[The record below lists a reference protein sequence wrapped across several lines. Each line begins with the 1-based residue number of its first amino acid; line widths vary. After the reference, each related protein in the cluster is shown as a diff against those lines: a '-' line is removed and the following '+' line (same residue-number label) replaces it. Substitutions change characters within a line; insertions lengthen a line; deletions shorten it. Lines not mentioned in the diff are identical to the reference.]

1 MVETPPFKLT
11 RLIGGKLRALY
22 DEEALPC
29 PSRLDD
35 LLETLASAK
44 SEPPLIDRP
53 AMLPTHP
60 PVKAA
65 TVTPVPGTPVSVCP
79 HTNFAR
85 LTCATDG

>member
-53 AMLPTHP
+53 ARLPTHP
-60 PVKAA
+60 PSK
-65 TVTPVPGTPVSVCP
+65 P
-79 HTNFAR
+79 R
-85 LTCATDG
+85 L

>member
-44 SEPPLIDRP
+44 SGVL
-53 AMLPTHP
+53 ASL
-60 PVKAA
+60 
-65 TVTPVPGTPVSVCP
+65 
-79 HTNFAR
+79 
-85 LTCATDG
+85 DGHQTA